1 MSSKKSYED
10 QDDKITLILNKP
22 LHAIIQYG
30 ILGIS
35 TIIII
40 LFILCFN
47 INIEE
52 TVNAKAIS
60 CQNAEII
67 PKGAECVQLILVI
80 PPSDEISIGQI
91 IKIKKSSNI
100 FTAIVVD
107 KSKSQSQE
115 ISISANVDHN
125 LNFKEN
131 DVVTIIV
138 KTSIGKFLFTSLKF

>member
-1 MSSKKSYED
+1 MSTKKTSED
-10 QDDKITLILNKP
+10 QNDKITLILNKP
-22 LHAIIQYG
+22 LHAIVQYG

-67 PKGAECVQLILVI
+67 SGSECIQLILAT
-80 PPSDEISIGQI
+80 PPSDEINIGQLI
-91 IKIKKSSNI
+91 MIKKSNNI

-125 LNFKEN
+125 LYFKEN
-131 DVVTIIV
+131 DAVTIIV